1 MQSDSVDSS
10 ASAESAETER
20 YDPEALDED
29 AAFNR
34 HVRSADSSDEDS
46 EDIAGSQAQESSKD
60 NEDLDNSNDEAQA
73 EESDNTETDAESETT
88 AVEDDLKQDT
98 VSESSEKPVSSDIA
112 IKGGMY
118 CISAKMPLKGVY
130 NINKGY
136 TVFRKVDILESSNG
150 YSIVKKNSVYG
161 LSTYDHIVLDASVIG
176 DGQLIYR

>member
-1 MQSDSVDSS
+1 MKKEKFHGLMWIIVGTFIGAGFVSGKEIYNYFSRFGFLLIVMVFLSIMLFYFFVQLLS
-10 ASAESAETER
+10 
-20 YDPEALDED
+20 
-29 AAFNR
+29 NKG
-34 HVRSADSSDEDS
+34 EDS
-46 EDIAGSQAQESSKD
+46 GYF
-60 NEDLDNSNDEAQA
+60 
-73 EESDNTETDAESETT
+73 
-88 AVEDDLKQDT
+88 
-98 VSESSEKPVSSDIA
+98 
-112 IKGGMY
+112 GY